1 MLKLN
6 DKNFKLGILGGG
18 QLGRMFIQEA
28 INYNVSVSILDGDKN
43 APCAHLASEFFEG
56 DLNDFQAVYDFGKK
70 VNLLSIEIENVNVD
84 ALEKLESEGLAVFP
98 QPAVLRMIKDKG
110 LQKNFYRDHAL
121 PTADYFLAENKADI
135 LTYSAHFPFM
145 QKLRKGGY
153 DGKGVYKIKTEKD
166 LENAFD
172 APCVLEKFID
182 FDKEIAVIGARNASG
197 EVKLYPVVEMEF
209 NPQANLVEFLF
220 SPANIS
226 PEVEKEAQAI
236 GTKII
241 EKTGIVGVLAVEFF
255 VTKSGQVLVNEIA
268 PRPHNSGHQTIEANY
283 TSQYE
288 QHLRAILDLPLGAT
302 GIIQAS
308 VMINILGEPG
318 YEGDA
323 HYQGLENVLR
333 EEGVFVHLYGKKT
346 TKPFRKMGHVT
357 ILNPSL
363 DKAKAKAQFVKNT
376 LKVITV

>member
-43 APCAHLASEFFEG
+43 APCAHLATEFYIG

-121 PTADYFLAENKADI
+121 PTADYFLAASRADI
-135 LTYSAHFPFM
+135 LNYSAHFPFM

-182 FDKEIAVIGARNASG
+182 FEKEIAVIGARNLSG

-226 PEVEKEAQAI
+226 SEIEKEAQAI
-236 GTKII
+236 ATKII

-302 GIIQAS
+302 GVIQAS